1 MEEPPEIDSVEDDDP
16 STFNIRIVVTDG
28 SDNPIKGANVVFGT
42 VTRSTGSAGGANI
55 YNIAAGEYDL
65 TVSKDGYASHTETV
79 VVDGDETITV
89 TLDED

>member
-1 MEEPPEIDSVEDDDP
+1 MEEPPKIDSVEDDDP

-28 SDNPIKGANVVFGT
+28 SNPIKGANVVFGT

-55 YNIAAGEYDL
+55 YNITSGEYDL

-79 VVDGDETITV
+79 TVDGDETITV